1 MKSENKNGCMW
12 YDTDGNPIQ
21 AHAGMILRHKDT
33 YYWYGQNMGGE
44 TDCSEP
50 GHPLHPD
57 RVGERPKVLYNEQTG
72 KFVLWFHLDSSDYFA
87 AHAGVAVADSPT
99 GPFRFVREISPNG
112 YDCRDMTLF
121 REYTDL

>member
-1 MKSENKNGCMW
+1 MVRYRRQS
-12 YDTDGNPIQ
+12 DP
-21 AHAGMILRHKDT
+21 
-33 YYWYGQNMGGE
+33 
-44 TDCSEP
+44 P
-50 GHPLHPD
+50 GP
-57 RVGERPKVLYNEQTG
+57 RWRTPKVLYNEQTG